1 MSIFIEEEVD
11 LMRWTTIC
19 FDLDNTLY
27 SHEQAFEKAISFCFE
42 SILKRKNLIGI
53 VNTKQ
58 LFTVF
63 KKNCDLYWDD
73 YESGILSSIEYRRK
87 RFLETTQLFQLP
99 FNVEEADEFDKTYY
113 NVIDVFSE
121 PFPKL
126 HLIMNTLVEAH
137 IKIGII
143 TNGGADTQYKKIKE
157 LNLYEWIPNDAIFI
171 SGQLKIAK
179 PNREIFDIAKQ
190 KLNSNGQYL
199 FVGDSWE
206 HDIVGA
212 IEAGWD
218 AIFLNTREEKKKTE
232 HRPFEICTSLEDVAE
247 VIFRENKLNTVLKG

>member
-1 MSIFIEEEVD
+1 
-11 LMRWTTIC
+11 MRWNTIC

-27 SHEQAFEKAISFCFE
+27 SHEQAFEKAICFCFE
-42 SILKRKNLIGI
+42 SILKAKNILG
-53 VNTKQ
+53 VVDTKQ

-63 KKNCDLYWDD
+63 KKNCDLYWND
-73 YESGILSSIEYRRK
+73 YESGALSPIEYRRK

-99 FNVEEADEFDKTYY
+99 FKVDDADKFHRTYY

-121 PFPKL
+121 PFPIL
-126 HLIMNTLVEAH
+126 NSMMNALVEAEV
-137 IKIGII
+137 KIGII
-143 TNGGADTQYKKIKE
+143 TNGGTDTQYNKIKE

-179 PNREIFDIAKQ
+179 PNRQIFDIAKQ
-190 KLNSNGQYL
+190 KLGSDGSYL

-206 HDIVGA
+206 HDVVGA
-212 IEAGWD
+212 MDAGWD
-218 AIFLNTREEKKKTE
+218 SIFLNTRMEKMKTT
-232 HRPFEICTSLEDVAE
+232 HTPFEVCDTLEEVAE

>member
-1 MSIFIEEEVD
+1 
-11 LMRWTTIC
+11 MRWTTIC

-27 SHEQAFEKAISFCFE
+27 SHEKAFEKAILFCFE
-42 SILKRKNLIGI
+42 SILKAKKLLGEAD
-53 VNTKQ
+53 TKQ

-63 KKNCDLYWDD
+63 KKNCDLYWND
-73 YESGILSSIEYRRK
+73 YENGVLTPTEYRRK

-99 FNVEEADEFDKTYY
+99 FDAEDADEFHKTYY

-126 HLIMNTLVEAH
+126 HLMMNTLVEAQV
-137 IKIGII
+137 KIGII
-143 TNGGADTQYKKIKE
+143 TNGAIDTQYNKIKE

-171 SGQLKIAK
+171 SEQLKIAK
-179 PNREIFDIAKQ
+179 PNRKIFDIAKQ
-190 KLNSNGQYL
+190 KLDSSGQYL

-206 HDIVGA
+206 HDVVGA

-218 AIFLNTREEKKKTE
+218 SIFLNTREEKKKTA
-232 HRPFEICTSLEDVAE
+232 HRPFEICTSLEGVAE
-247 VIFRENKLNTVLKG
+247 VIFRENKFNTVLKG